1 MSYDTGLGM
10 EERVTSLFQ
19 PDTPLPDQYFET
31 FRRKFHLEPEKKLM
45 LAILEDAVACFQ
57 KSLSARDGK
66 GKALFREA
74 EQWIE
79 GAGDNN
85 IFTFDSV
92 CEMLGFDP
100 DYLRRGLAA
109 WKDNARAQH
118 TQAKVYQLAPRQKK
132 SKRGVLISGRTRSHQ
147 RMRRAAGRSR

>member
-1 MSYDTGLGM
+1 MSYDTGLSM

-19 PDTPLPDQYFET
+19 PDTLLPDQYFET

-57 KSLSARDGK
+57 KYFSARDGK

-79 GAGDNN
+79 GASSTS
-85 IFTFDSV
+85 IFAFDSV

-100 DYLRRGLAA
+100 DYLRRGLVA
-109 WKDNARAQH
+109 WRDKALAQP
-118 TQAKVYQLAPRQKK
+118 TQAKVYQLAKRQKK
-132 SKRGVLISGRTRSHQ
+132 SKRGVSISGRTRSHQ